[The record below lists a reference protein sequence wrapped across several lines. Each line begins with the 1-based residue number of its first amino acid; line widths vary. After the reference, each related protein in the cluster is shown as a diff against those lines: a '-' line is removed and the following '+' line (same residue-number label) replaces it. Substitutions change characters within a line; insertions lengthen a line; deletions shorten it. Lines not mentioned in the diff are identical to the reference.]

1 MRKMGVQRTHLL
13 LWVAGVEVA
22 TEGCRLSNS
31 REGVEKQQWGEE
43 AAASLVAWTS
53 LAFCLVVVAYLNR
66 RPFPFCER

>member
-43 AAASLVAWTS
+43 AVAFWVAWTP
-53 LAFCLVVVAYLNR
+53 LAFCLVVVAYYLNR
-66 RPFPFCER
+66 RPFPFW